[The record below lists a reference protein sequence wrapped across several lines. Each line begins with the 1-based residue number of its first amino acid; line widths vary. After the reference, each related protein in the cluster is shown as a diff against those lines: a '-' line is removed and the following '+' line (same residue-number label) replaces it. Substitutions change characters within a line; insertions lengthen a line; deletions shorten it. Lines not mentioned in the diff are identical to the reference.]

1 MSGFYKNGVDI
12 VQSVTGPPVGSIMP
26 YVGGGTT
33 TSGTNPGDPA
43 GWILCDG
50 QLRTSTDGR
59 YASLAPIMNTYM
71 GVTTNTS
78 NYIIPPD
85 LRSKFIYGQ
94 DTTGTLTN
102 STGGASTVTL
112 TSSNIPSHSHK
123 TLNSGYGGS
132 YWWTIQGGFVQNAS
146 TSYEIQNIGSSGQGI
161 SGKLYASDFSNVKN
175 MDTSSVGSGQS
186 FSILPPYIT
195 MNYIIKYS

>member
-43 GWILCDG
+43 GWIICDG

-94 DTTGTLTN
+94 A
-102 STGGASTVTL
+102 STATITKSNGGASTVTL
-112 TSSNIPSHSHK
+112 TSDNIPSHNHK
-123 TLNSGYGGS
+123 TLNSGYGGTF
-132 YWWTIQGGFVQNAS
+132 WTIQGGYVENAI
-146 TSYEIQNIGSSGQGI
+146 TSFEILNIGSTGPGV
-161 SGKLYASDFSNVKN
+161 SGKLFTSQFSDTKN
-175 MDTSSVGSGQS
+175 MNTSSVGSGQS
-186 FSILPPYIT
+186 FDILPPYIT